1 MLKMC
6 GPFSPV
12 ILAANTPLSIG
23 VKTYSHGT
31 GTLRRHSL
39 TRLRS
44 VTPGLVVTT
53 VARKTRY
60 QRLLDLLLQPL
71 PVRLDLLLDPG
82 VVHDSGC
89 LCKILHLRPVLHTS
103 TGQPLM
109 IHDEGP
115 DQCPY
120 SRVQLAIVWDGN
132 IPPDEPQEIIRPKT
146 PVKKAKA
153 TVSSQKKIAEEE
165 EELEATVE
173 PEKQLVELVENEIG
187 GE

>member
-1 MLKMC
+1 
-6 GPFSPV
+6 
-12 ILAANTPLSIG
+12 
-23 VKTYSHGT
+23 
-31 GTLRRHSL
+31 
-39 TRLRS
+39 
-44 VTPGLVVTT
+44 
-53 VARKTRY
+53 
-60 QRLLDLLLQPL
+60 
-71 PVRLDLLLDPG
+71 
-82 VVHDSGC
+82 
-89 LCKILHLRPVLHTS
+89 
-103 TGQPLM
+103 M